1 MFPLSSLAV
10 AEEVLSAV
18 NGANVEVFLLFHT
31 VFSHVCGLLGIVFFL
46 CFCCGFNKVDYIKQ
60 YIGMHYGK
68 CGVLFTFWIGSVR
81 LVSQS

>member
-31 VFSHVCGLLGIVFFL
+31 VFSHVYGRLGIVVFL
-46 CFCCGFNKVDYIKQ
+46 CFGYGFNKVDHIKQ
-60 YIGMHYGK
+60 DIGMYYGK
-68 CGVLFTFWIGSVR
+68 CCVLLLFGSV
-81 LVSQS
+81 VSH